1 MECFDADHSGVEIA
15 ICLQKLPE
23 RLRGNIPASCNG
35 NVRMPGAQ
43 IRLQPGSERRFLHA
57 FVDLKQMR
65 VCVANADPNDFRSA
79 FCRKCSDI
87 ANRQEERAKLDRAE
101 LFAQRGIDIVWNIIE
116 ETERQVH
123 LSRVSPAH
131 AANVRIKTCKQLTC

>member
-1 MECFDADHSGVEIA
+1 MERFDAEHSGVELGIRVK
-15 ICLQKLPE
+15 KLPE

-43 IRLQPGSERRFLHA
+43 VRLQPGSKRGFLHA

-65 VCVANADPNDFRSA
+65 MAVANADPNDFRSA
-79 FCRKCSDI
+79 FCRKCSD
-87 ANRQEERAKLDRAE
+87 AKNRQEECAKLDRAE

-123 LSRVSPAH
+123 LSRISPAH
-131 AANVRIKTCKQLTC
+131 PANVRIKTCKQLTC

>member
-1 MECFDADHSGVEIA
+1 
-15 ICLQKLPE
+15 
-23 RLRGNIPASCNG
+23 
-35 NVRMPGAQ
+35 MPGAQ

-87 ANRQEERAKLDRAE
+87 ANRQEECAKLDCAE

-123 LSRVSPAH
+123 LSWITPAH
-131 AANVRIKTCKQLTC
+131 AANVRIKIGKQLAC

>member
-1 MECFDADHSGVEIA
+1 MECFDADHSGVELGIRV
-15 ICLQKLPE
+15 QKVPE
-23 RLRGNIPASCNG
+23 RLCRNIPASRNG
-35 NVRMPGAQ
+35 NVRMPRAQ
-43 IRLQPGSERRFLHA
+43 IRLQPGNERGFLHA

-65 VCVANADPNDFRSA
+65 VCVADPNPDNFRSA

-87 ANRQEERAKLDRAE
+87 ANRQEECAKLDRAE
-101 LFAQRGIDIVWNIIE
+101 LFAQRGIDIDWNIIE

-131 AANVRIKTCKQLTC
+131 AANMRIKTCKQLTC